1 MGSGQTRILSEEIKK
16 GQEVINRNIWEIYK
30 EIEKFDMEKYQEK
43 HGIINKGK
51 NKEISNEELEV
62 KESNKIAEILY
73 QTGSELD
80 YLMEIM
86 KPKKQEKQ
94 EDKKNKGISINMMN
108 VLENID
114 DDEIICSDTIT
125 DSLLPILKKII
136 HLKLLLDIKFIL

>member
-1 MGSGQTRILSEEIKK
+1 MEKMLKALEEIEIKEVSRNKILKQSMDEKIKQTRILSEEIKK

-73 QTGSELD
+73 Q
-80 YLMEIM
+80 
-86 KPKKQEKQ
+86 QVQ
-94 EDKKNKGISINMMN
+94 NQ
-108 VLENID
+108 
-114 DDEIICSDTIT
+114 IT
-125 DSLLPILKKII
+125 
-136 HLKLLLDIKFIL
+136 